1 MTALPEAGCR
11 CQMAWERGECD
22 FRAIFPDCLRDRA
35 SGQIRETRQ
44 TRRNGASGGSEACRC
59 VQTLVRWDCQPVLR
73 NLSVSGRWQTR
84 SHKQS
89 WSENCRAA
97 STACIVCQTRQI
109 QAGRA
114 RVCRGIC
121 GSSPHGS
128 SLWEGAGDEAHL
140 HTDSLPQPQ
149 EAVATLVDGWSRTVS
164 SCKSATLV
172 ADLVG
177 RFWRKSH
184 TSPRISPR
192 RHCFSTNARAQP
204 SWVGPRM
211 HCWGGGA
218 VMKRHRWCSC
228 RTKI

>member
-1 MTALPEAGCR
+1 MCT
-11 CQMAWERGECD
+11 
-22 FRAIFPDCLRDRA
+22 
-35 SGQIRETRQ
+35 
-44 TRRNGASGGSEACRC
+44 NGASGGSEACRC
-59 VQTLVRWDCQPVLR
+59 VQTLVRWDYQPRLR

-89 WSENCRAA
+89 WLENCRAT

-109 QAGRA
+109 QVGRV

-140 HTDSLPQPQ
+140 HTDSLPQPH
-149 EAVATLVDGWSRTVS
+149 EAPATLIDDWGRAVFF
-164 SCKSATLV
+164 CKPATLV
-172 ADLVG
+172 ADLVR
-177 RFWRKSH
+177 RFSRKSH
-184 TSPRISPR
+184 TIPRISPR
-192 RHCFSTNARAQP
+192 RHFFSTSARAQP

-211 HCWGGGA
+211 HCWGGEA

-228 RTKI
+228 HTEI